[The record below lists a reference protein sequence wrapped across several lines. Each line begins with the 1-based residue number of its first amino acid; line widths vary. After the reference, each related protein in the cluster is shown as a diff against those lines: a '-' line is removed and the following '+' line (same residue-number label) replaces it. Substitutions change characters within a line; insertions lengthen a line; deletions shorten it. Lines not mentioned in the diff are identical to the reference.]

1 MLVSPNGRRIA
12 FLGSKGYVHIA
23 DGISKQ
29 WIADVKMNSSA
40 RSGCFLDDNYCVTA
54 GFDAEMYLWDL
65 RYNNGKCVSRFTNDD
80 GTPITSLCAYSPP
93 SDYSSYCL
101 PTNAVCAGGSS
112 GVATIYND
120 QSTTGQR
127 AAHFNFSPTKSI
139 MNLTTK
145 ITTSHFHPSGQLL
158 AVGSKEVR
166 IYYFNTP
173 PFAKCSPP
181 FL

>member
-1 MLVSPNGRRIA
+1 MSPNGSRIA

-23 DGISKQ
+23 DGNSKQ
-29 WIADVKMNSSA
+29 WMADLKMNSSA

-65 RYNNGKCVSRFTNDD
+65 RYNNGKCISRFTNED
-80 GTPITSLCAYSPP
+80 GTPVTSLAAYSPSP
-93 SDYSSYCL
+93 DYSSYCL
-101 PTNAVCAGGSS
+101 PSSILCAGGSS

-120 QSTTGQR
+120 KASVEPPTSKY
-127 AAHFNFSPTKSI
+127 HFSSTKSI

-145 ITTSHFHPSGQLL
+145 ITTSHFHPSGQML

-166 IYYFNTP
+166 YFSYYFSLLTIHH
-173 PFAKCSPP
+173 C
-181 FL
+181 